1 MFQVCGIVVVFC
13 LQLQKDSDKK
23 KARRLNEE
31 EIKKELINSITINDK
46 IETEEL
52 NEKSEKIEKPEDAT
66 AIIKQY
72 EVTQRKVFKRFKEKV
87 NKSTIIFKMN
97 KSLCD
102 KVCELR
108 QLL

>member
-1 MFQVCGIVVVFC
+1 MFQICGIVVVFC

>member
-31 EIKKELINSITINDK
+31 EIKKELINSITINDI